1 MEYTPL
7 PDHVVFIAVV
17 FYVLDV
23 AWCLTSGT
31 VTRVVEMRG
40 SGAEGV
46 NFLRSYVTKV
56 SVLLI
61 LVGNFKI
68 GKSDREEDLQVLR
81 TTKLEDRRKGNRELE
96 RQLFRPVNGR
106 SRSLW

>member
-1 MEYTPL
+1 M
-7 PDHVVFIAVV
+7 PDHVIFVAVV

-23 AWCLTSGT
+23 AWSLTCST

-46 NFLRSYVTKV
+46 NFLRSYVPKV
-56 SVLLI
+56 SVPLI
-61 LVGNFKI
+61 LIGDFKI
-68 GKSDREEDLQVLR
+68 EKGDREEDLQVLR
-81 TTKLEDRRKGNRELE
+81 TTKLEGRRKGNRELE
-96 RQLFRPVNGR
+96 RQLLRPVNGR